1 MGAEEEEDENPGD
14 IGGGG
19 GTSGGSTE
27 MTGLVPALSKRPQ
40 RPCALLAD
48 ELLFGDPLC
57 GA

>member
-1 MGAEEEEDENPGD
+1 MGAEEEEENPGD
-14 IGGGG
+14 VGGGG
-19 GTSGGSTE
+19 GTRGGSTE

-40 RPCALLAD
+40 RLCALLAD